1 MKNFRTLI
9 VMLLLAVTIGLIQ
22 CFLLIRSR
30 AASHASRGKQNTR
43 SSQTTRERGRLSK
56 PVALHAAG
64 RGRPLMNLDDG
75 HDLLTD
81 YVGTNQTQ
89 TDSLRYA
96 FQSGGAR
103 PLALASGDFDEDGVP
118 DLLSAFTGSA
128 GVPPASGFI
137 ILHRGNV
144 DSIYPNT
151 HEAEERKARGEF
163 TDAPF
168 LSPAII
174 FQVPTE
180 PDFIGAGD
188 FDADGHLDL
197 VMAAR
202 GGNQLYWMRGDG
214 HGGFGSTQVIEL
226 PGRVAAMTVGEIN
239 RRDGLADVVIGID
252 RSANAGSAGVPPAVD
267 EGAGGTPAYPA
278 QLLVFEGP
286 EGALKHEPETIA
298 LPAPATSLAL
308 GRLDDSYEMDLAVA
322 AGNDLVIVHG
332 RDRKLSID
340 EEERSKVAPPEV
352 ETQEIPFTLSS
363 IAIGNFTRNDH
374 EQIAALSDDGV
385 IHVIERSAKQAWG
398 KVTADIATPLH
409 PAGVSPD
416 AAKTNP
422 TLVKARVSVSGFD
435 DVVVVDSANRQ
446 LHVVSNGVRSTAFS

>member
-9 VMLLLAVTIGLIQ
+9 VMLLLAISIGLIHA
-22 CFLLIRSR
+22 L
-30 AASHASRGKQNTR
+30 ASRTAADKTPWKRKG
-43 SSQTTRERGRLSK
+43 QTSETTSARARMSEQI
-56 PVALHAAG
+56 ALHAAG
-64 RGRPLMNLDDG
+64 RGRPLINLQDG
-75 HDLLTD
+75 HDLVTAYTAMSDKLHFVESD
-81 YVGTNQTQ
+81 QGQFLSQ
-89 TDSLRYA
+89 A
-96 FQSGGAR
+96 Q

-128 GVPPASGFI
+128 GVPPASFI
-137 ILHRGNV
+137 TMHRGNV

-163 TDAPF
+163 TNAPF
-168 LSPAII
+168 LSPAK
-174 FQVPTE
+174 VLEVSTE
-180 PDFIGAGD
+180 PDFIGVGD
-188 FDADGHLDL
+188 FDADGHLDV
-197 VMAAR
+197 VMAER
-202 GGNQLYWMRGDG
+202 GSNQLYWMAGDG
-214 HGGFGSTQVIEL
+214 HGGFGSARVVEL
-226 PGRVAAMTVGEIN
+226 PGRVTAMSVGEVN
-239 RRDGLADVVIGID
+239 RRDGLADVVVAID
-252 RSANAGSAGVPPAVD
+252 GADVAQTVSLRSDVRSQSQTDSLRYA
-267 EGAGGTPAYPA
+267 
-278 QLLVFEGP
+278 LLVFEGP

-298 LPAPATSLAL
+298 LPAPATSFAL
-308 GRLDDSYEMDLAVA
+308 GQLDDSYEMDLAVA

-340 EEERSKVAPPEV
+340 EEERAKVRAPEV
-352 ETQEIPFTLSS
+352 ETHELSFTVAS
-363 IAIGNFTRNDH
+363 IAVGNFTRSDAA
-374 EQIAALSDDGV
+374 QVAALCEYGSLH
-385 IHVIERSAKQAWG
+385 ILERSAKQAWG